1 MALCSNKHLAAQTT
15 NKQVLTFDAEI
26 EGTSDRRHRLVVD
39 ALALVL
45 AGVLVLNVLND
56 QLLAEALDAM
66 VRWKIL
72 ILTLPVNARRW
83 TEEAKML
90 VSKHT
95 GCL

>member
-83 TEEAKML
+83 TEEAEML

>member
-1 MALCSNKHLAAQTT
+1 M
-15 NKQVLTFDAEI
+15 LTFNAKI
-26 EGTSDRRHRLVVD
+26 KGASDWRHRFVVD

-83 TEEAKML
+83 TEEAEML

>member
-66 VRWKIL
+66 VGRKIL